1 MYLKKN
7 RHELL
12 TFISGLIFVLLR
24 IVLLKSTL
32 LIIYYYSCW
41 HTKKRDCV
49 LLFLSRIRSN
59 DYSWEFSA
67 LRGSGI
73 ALYSEQATP
82 KSTPNMYAHACTYKY
97 TRHKIYISWGHQLLQ
112 CLGIK
117 IEFTRFRKAKNK
129 ALRTPFRHKGKV
141 ARFDAYIQNVLKA
154 ATGVFGHTNW
164 LSERGHFPPPK
175 PRRWTF
181 DCKYT
186 TIFWIDKEK
195 LQKC

>member
-1 MYLKKN
+1 MVSHGHTKK
-7 RHELL
+7 RDLL
-12 TFISGLIFVLLR
+12 LCSAFINKCQTFMQI
-24 IVLLKSTL
+24 
-32 LIIYYYSCW
+32 
-41 HTKKRDCV
+41 KKRDCV

-129 ALRTPFRHKGKV
+129 ALRTPTYHKG
-141 ARFDAYIQNVLKA
+141 
-154 ATGVFGHTNW
+154 
-164 LSERGHFPPPK
+164 RGSPFWRLYTKMSWK
-175 PRRWTF
+175 PRLG
-181 DCKYT
+181 DLAL
-186 TIFWIDKEK
+186 K
-195 LQKC
+195 LAFREGTLPSL

>member
-1 MYLKKN
+1 M
-7 RHELL
+7 
-12 TFISGLIFVLLR
+12 
-24 IVLLKSTL
+24 
-32 LIIYYYSCW
+32 
-41 HTKKRDCV
+41 

-154 ATGVFGHTNW
+154 ATGVFFKQVGFPRGDTSHPLNPDVG
-164 LSERGHFPPPK
+164 LSAANIQQFFELTKRNCKNVNFFRG
-175 PRRWTF
+175 
-181 DCKYT
+181 
-186 TIFWIDKEK
+186 
-195 LQKC
+195 